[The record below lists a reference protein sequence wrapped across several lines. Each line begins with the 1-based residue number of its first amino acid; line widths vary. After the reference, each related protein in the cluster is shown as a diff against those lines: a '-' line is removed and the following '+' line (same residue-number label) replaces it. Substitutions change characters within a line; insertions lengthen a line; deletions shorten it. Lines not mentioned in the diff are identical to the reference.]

1 MKQNNQYQ
9 NPVEVG
15 RSFEGRV
22 IKAFNKLGYA
32 LVDKNKWNKNP
43 HPYRD
48 PATKREFDLIMYN
61 NQNRYYI
68 FECKGHSNLENEV
81 GVGEVKEFTNKCN
94 NYNGFNVVRVMVTD
108 TGYSEKA
115 MNYANKNNI
124 ILVNGKELEA
134 IEHKKKMN
142 LEDIVNLAK
151 ASIKSRIIKGSFN
164 IIREMIKTG
173 GG

>member
-1 MKQNNQYQ
+1 MNTNHQYQ
-9 NPVEVG
+9 NPVELG
-15 RSFEGRV
+15 RSFEQRV
-22 IKAFNKLGYA
+22 VKAFNKLGYA
-32 LVDKNKWNKNP
+32 LVDKNKWNKNS
-43 HPYRD
+43 HYYRD
-48 PATKREFDLIMYN
+48 PATKREFDLVMYN

-108 TGYSEKA
+108 TDYSEKA
-115 MNYANKNNI
+115 KEYARQNNV
-124 ILVNGKELEA
+124 ILVNGKELA
-134 IEHKKKMN
+134 VIEHEKKMN

-151 ASIKSRIIKGSFN
+151 TSIKSRIIKSSFN